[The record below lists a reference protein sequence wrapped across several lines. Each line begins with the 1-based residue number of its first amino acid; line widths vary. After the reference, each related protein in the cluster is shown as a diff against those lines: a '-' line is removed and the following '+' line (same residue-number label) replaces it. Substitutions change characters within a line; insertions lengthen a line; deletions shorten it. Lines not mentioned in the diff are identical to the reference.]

1 MYGIREDSPLLFE
14 LQLQRNINVERSDGK
29 IPSHLQP
36 TQKLIRVVMKMV
48 VLYILLMLNYIL
60 LPQS

>member
-1 MYGIREDSPLLFE
+1 
-14 LQLQRNINVERSDGK
+14 
-29 IPSHLQP
+29 LQP